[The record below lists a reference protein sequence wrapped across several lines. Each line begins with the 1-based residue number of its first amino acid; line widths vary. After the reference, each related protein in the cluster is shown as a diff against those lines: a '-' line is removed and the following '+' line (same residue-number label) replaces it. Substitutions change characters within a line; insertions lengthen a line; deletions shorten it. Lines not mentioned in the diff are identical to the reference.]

1 MYIFC
6 TTLIHLFYKPIIESL
21 ESFIGVTNSI
31 INLKNI
37 YIYIYIY
44 KSHTRNKKKIIYLL
58 SNETMNS
65 LSAVSWLLCATL
77 IFFCVETI

>member
-44 KSHTRNKKKIIYLL
+44 IRVIQEIKKKLFIFYL
-58 SNETMNS
+58 MRR
-65 LSAVSWLLCATL
+65 
-77 IFFCVETI
+77 